1 MWGGY
6 ESAIATFS
14 VYPAAKKTEEK
25 QIILWPRPP
34 SYPYCSA
41 PFVFIIVFI
50 SFYFCNVARA
60 KFKQVSINTIIV
72 IDICNTNWIMTD
84 GRRQQIHRTNSG
96 LKSLAPS
103 LNHLYMQISVNY
115 SFTINFTKF
124 QTSFAININYRSMYF
139 LQHWW

>member
-1 MWGGY
+1 MGGIRKCN
-6 ESAIATFS
+6 SDIFS
-14 VYPAAKKTEEK
+14 LSRRQKNRGKTNNP
-25 QIILWPRPP
+25 LTPP
-34 SYPYCSA
+34 SLLSLLLSSFRVRVYYC
-41 PFVFIIVFI
+41 FI
-50 SFYFCNVARA
+50 SFYFCNIARA

-139 LQHWW
+139 LQH